1 MILIFL
7 HRQIGAVEH
16 DGGAAPSDRVFHLL
30 QACAVVEVDRDRLT
44 GFFREFAEQGNQHFR
59 LAVAE
64 HAGIHLNDDGTFY
77 EFRSLVDRDR
87 RFIIRDIDRR
97 DRHTLLPR
105 RPEQFVECIKCHD
118 FNLS

>member
-1 MILIFL
+1 MFRLAGIGQVPFVAHCDVPDFRFGGDARPFCQFHDFRRDSDILL
-7 HRQIGAVEH
+7 HRQIGTVEH

-64 HAGIHLNDDGTFY
+64 HAGIHLNDDGTF
-77 EFRSLVDRDR
+77 
-87 RFIIRDIDRR
+87 
-97 DRHTLLPR
+97 H
-105 RPEQFVECIKCHD
+105 
-118 FNLS
+118 